1 MAQVVGN
8 QVGGGGAGQE
18 GGGAGQVEV
27 AAVAEALP
35 PPAPLQGSRSTSSSS
50 DGAKPKVTRTYT
62 KPHPILSDPRL
73 QKHLTKT
80 PSETQVKFSR
90 DTDDIV
96 SVSQATSPLYHV
108 PVPQRQDLDHECFGT
123 STGTYKT
130 FGMCQFNW
138 IVHFDAE
145 GEQFGFVG
153 SLDQTTNGFHHL
165 DEDEGKYL
173 YVLHP
178 EGGDSEVPNY
188 PRVCLM
194 LPGDV
199 PEGEAWVQVKA
210 TDPDWDVSAE

>member
-1 MAQVVGN
+1 MRRGGGWWCRARRWWCRSG
-8 QVGGGGAGQE
+8 GGGGASPSRPTPRVAVDIILQRRGQ
-18 GGGAGQVEV
+18 A
-27 AAVAEALP
+27 
-35 PPAPLQGSRSTSSSS
+35 QGHPYLHQAT
-50 DGAKPKVTRTYT
+50 
-62 KPHPILSDPRL
+62 PHPQRP
-73 QKHLTKT
+73 QAPEVLTKT

-173 YVLHP
+173 YVMHP